1 MCIYLWCFL
10 FAVIKRFFIC
20 LQLCF
25 IFLLKNIYGIIHNL
39 QNHIYI
45 ENFVF
50 TFINCIRSANDGNLF
65 SIHFTALWS
74 DLALLK
80 NGCFNSFFA
89 GGLFVGS
96 LMRQVAII
104 LLNDYET
111 RKEMNQQ
118 LHLINLLEK
127 YFEIIRL

>member
-1 MCIYLWCFL
+1 MCNCVFTCDA
-10 FAVIKRFFIC
+10 FS
-20 LQLCF
+20 LQLSRG
-25 IFLLKNIYGIIHNL
+25 FLSACNFASFSCLKYTYCIIHNL
-39 QNHIYI
+39 QNHIYAEI
-45 ENFVF
+45 IIFLI

-104 LLNDYET
+104 LLKDYKT
-111 RKEMNQQ
+111 RQEMNQ
-118 LHLINLLEK
+118 
-127 YFEIIRL
+127 